1 MNRLRTRLRAS
12 IASGPLVLLD
22 FLSGGLD
29 PRVTFTRGSNAT
41 LVDST
46 GKITYAPANLVL
58 RSQEIATTP
67 WVGDTIGGS
76 VPTAT
81 NNAGT
86 APDGTETATRLQL
99 NRGAG
104 TLSRW
109 RQPCTGPTGF
119 YLASIWM
126 RTTSG
131 TGTANV
137 GIRNEATGVNCVVT
151 GTWQRFS
158 IINANAVSAPD
169 VQILSFASIP
179 GTDVSAD
186 ILVWGAQ
193 LEQVTYQT
201 TPSTYNATTTAAY
214 YGPRFD
220 YNPTTLAPMGLLIEE
235 QRTNLLLQSQTFDSA
250 SWSKIGATVTAN
262 TTTAPD
268 GTTTADTLVEDTS
281 TGVHIA
287 FQAGSFVAGTT
298 YTITVFA
305 KAGTR
310 TRLNMIN
317 VGGVSYEGNFDLLTG
332 TVISSPLGT
341 ASITA
346 AGNGWYRCQMT
357 STAGAT
363 ASGNVQFRLVSSGT
377 TTSYTGDGTSGLF
390 LWGAQL
396 EAGASATSYI
406 PTVASQVTRSADD
419 ATMTG
424 TNFTSW
430 FNASQGSFVADWSVL
445 ALNSA
450 VRRYVWSGT
459 DTGTQR
465 LSFRALDIGANNPT
479 AAIGT
484 GAAVVSLNGNTYTAN
499 TNVRAAVAYGSSMA
513 LSQNG
518 ATPVADASA
527 ASVSISSL
535 SIGSWNLFGGYLNGH
550 IRSIAYYNTRLPN
563 ATLQELTAPSL
574 AITLNLDFING
585 TYDA

>member
-1 MNRLRTRLRAS
+1 
-12 IASGPLVLLD
+12 
-22 FLSGGLD
+22 
-29 PRVTFTRGSNAT
+29 
-41 LVDST
+41 
-46 GKITYAPANLVL
+46 
-58 RSQEIATTP
+58 
-67 WVGDTIGGS
+67 
-76 VPTAT
+76 
-81 NNAGT
+81 
-86 APDGTETATRLQL
+86 
-99 NRGAG
+99 
-104 TLSRW
+104 
-109 RQPCTGPTGF
+109 
-119 YLASIWM
+119 M